1 MAVRRTSKVKKR
13 LTIDGFDELNVVQ
26 SVDLLYKQLDADN
39 RREFLR
45 LFLARFKEV
54 SDTVYEMAEL
64 WIANLLSEPNEATN
78 YVYAAE
84 VLRKRDRA
92 KEAIMSAPTKV
103 QKQLMLDKAIRM
115 FEQMTAWYADFVSQ
129 GAEIEALK
137 ANGVKKVQRHEMDDD
152 KVCAVCRKA
161 DGEIYDIDKI
171 PPLPHLR
178 CRRWFTKA

>member
-1 MAVRRTSKVKKR
+1 LAVRRANRVKKR
-13 LTIDGFDELNVVQ
+13 LNIVGFDELNVVNA
-26 SVDLLYKQLDADN
+26 VDALYKELDLDN

-45 LFLARFKEV
+45 LFLDRYREIN
-54 SDTVYEMAEL
+54 DTIYEMAEMY
-64 WIANLLSEPNEATN
+64 ITTLLNEPNETTN
-78 YVYAAE
+78 YVYASE

-103 QKQLMLDKAIRM
+103 QKQILLDKAIRM

-129 GAEIEALK
+129 GAEIQALK
-137 ANGVKKVQRHEMDDD
+137 DSGVKKVQRHEMNDD

-171 PPLPHLR
+171 PPLPHPR

>member
-1 MAVRRTSKVKKR
+1 MAKS
-13 LTIDGFDELNVVQ
+13 IDV
-26 SVDLLYKQLDADN
+26 LYKALDEDN
-39 RREFLR
+39 RREFLK
-45 LFLARFKEV
+45 LFLAKYKQICGDV
-54 SDTVYEMAEL
+54 VYEMAE
-64 WIANLLSEPNEATN
+64 AYLLKLLDEPNETTG
-78 YVYAAE
+78 YSYSAE

-92 KEAIMSAPTKV
+92 KEAVIAMPTKV
-103 QKQLMLDKAIRM
+103 QKQLQIDKAMRI

-137 ANGVKKVQRHEMDDD
+137 SMGVKKVQRHEMNDE

-178 CRRWFTKA
+178 CRRWFTKV